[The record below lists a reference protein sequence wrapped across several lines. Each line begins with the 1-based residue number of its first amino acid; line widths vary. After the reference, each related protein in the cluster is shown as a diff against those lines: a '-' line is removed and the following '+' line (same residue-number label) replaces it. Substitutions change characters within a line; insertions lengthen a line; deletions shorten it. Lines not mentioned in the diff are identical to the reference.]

1 MTHFV
6 RKAILAI
13 IVLTFSVSTS
23 YAQFGFGLKLGG
35 ASTSLTGIGEDMDNF
50 IPTPKMHFVGG
61 GVINYSFGRRI
72 ALQTEVIYSGKG
84 SAIQYYEENSVGR
97 GLIELDMRLGYLSV
111 PLIAQFKMG
120 DRKSYFHFD
129 AGIVFSQLV
138 HNKFTGTIKY
148 EDDKGNEISVEDY
161 DLDNDPNQQDMGYI
175 FGIGLVAN
183 GLMFDFSFENG
194 IRDVFPPSESGLK
207 VRNRSFKVT
216 IGYIFRY

>member
-1 MTHFV
+1 MTHFT
-6 RKAILAI
+6 RKLTLIIIILTLGI
-13 IVLTFSVSTS
+13 STS
-23 YAQFGFGLKLGG
+23 YAQFGFGFKLGG
-35 ASTSLTGIGEDMDNF
+35 ASTSLTGIGEKVDNF
-50 IPTPKMHFVGG
+50 VPTPKMHFIGG

-97 GLIELDMRLGYLSV
+97 GFIELDLRLGYLSV

-120 DRKSYFHFD
+120 DRHSYFHFD
-129 AGIVFSQLV
+129 AGVVFSQLV

-148 EDDKGNEISVEDY
+148 EDDKGNQISVEDY
-161 DLDNDPNQQDMGYI
+161 ELENDPNMQDMGYH